1 MSLAMQIF
9 VIFFLILDM
18 LGVFSCILFVHLGF
32 ALCASNEIPLLVL
45 KKSTMAKGKC
55 TLSSY
60 QVLNSMYYVVYLEGA
75 K

>member
-18 LGVFSCILFVHLGF
+18 LGVFSCILSVHLGF

-45 KKSTMAKGKC
+45 KKVQWRKAN
-55 TLSSY
+55 
-60 QVLNSMYYVVYLEGA
+60 VL
-75 K
+75 